1 MPSPAY
7 RNRLRQPDS
16 TFLSHIF
23 PRFHLIELLRS
34 RHYPSRESLKNH
46 LSNYIRG
53 KPELRLSVHP
63 SNNHLRLFS
72 PQKENREQHRLLE
85 IECSSWQGMEQTIH
99 QLLVLFIAKY
109 VPVLSPDVEFFFS
122 FILVGKRVASWH
134 RLERS
139 AVGKETPRQLSSCFL
154 VDDALVEGKYRT
166 EPRRGR
172 PFEQNYSLTNFE
184 WGCTTGMFEH
194 IHETGAFR
202 STC

>member
-1 MPSPAY
+1 VLIMAGNGANNSPAT
-7 RNRLRQPDS
+7 RPFHCEVRPCP
-16 TFLSHIF
+16 LS
-23 PRFHLIELLRS
+23 RR
-34 RHYPSRESLKNH
+34 R
-46 LSNYIRG
+46 
-53 KPELRLSVHP
+53 V
-63 SNNHLRLFS
+63 
-72 PQKENREQHRLLE
+72 
-85 IECSSWQGMEQTIH
+85 
-99 QLLVLFIAKY
+99 
-109 VPVLSPDVEFFFS
+109 FFS

-172 PFEQNYSLTNFE
+172 PFERNYSLTNFE